1 MLDFA
6 LFLAFLLGSARAADT
21 STEQEA
27 QAFLATYET
36 LYQSVYTV
44 AQKESWLAS
53 TDVTPAHDEG
63 RVAGNKAL
71 AALTGNP
78 YVIEKARRLRA
89 HGAELSTLTRRRLE
103 RVWLNAAEN
112 PGTLPE
118 VSAKRV
124 EAESRQSSAMDSFP
138 FCLEREG
145 GKCVRPT
152 TPNEIDDVL
161 IASRD
166 LSVRLKFWEAAKG
179 SGPALKPGLIELQ
192 GLRNEVARAFEYP
205 SYFDLQVAW
214 YEMSTSEMMKMLE
227 DTLKDIQPLY
237 QQLHCWGKYELAKR
251 YGKPVPKRIPAH
263 WLGNRWAQE
272 WPGLVEGVDLD
283 PLFKT
288 RTPEWIA
295 KQAEAFYVSL
305 GFDPLPKTFWEDS
318 DLYPVDPKVRKKNTH
333 ATAWHI
339 DLDHEVRSLQ
349 SIEPNAYWWGTAH
362 HEFGHIYYFLSY
374 ARPEVPI
381 LLRDGA
387 NRAFHEGFG
396 DMIAIAA
403 NQQPYLRDVG
413 VLSSTVT
420 IDQTQWL
427 LNEALGETITFLP
440 FSAGTMS
447 HWERDL
453 YAGNLPPSEWN
464 ARWWQYVRQFQ
475 GVDPP
480 ETRGEDLC
488 DACTK
493 THIND
498 NPAYYYT
505 YAIGTVFK
513 YQVHDHICRAI
524 LHQDPRSCDYRGHK
538 EVGDFLK
545 GLLSVGATRDWRQ
558 LMREK
563 TGADLSSK
571 PMLDYFSP
579 LMSYLKEQNKGRSCS
594 WE

>member
-1 MLDFA
+1 MLHHA
-6 LFLAFLLGSARAADT
+6 LLIVLSFGLARAADT
-21 STEQEA
+21 PAEREA
-27 QAFLATYET
+27 KAFLATYEK
-36 LYQSVYTV
+36 LYQAVYTV
-44 AQKESWLAS
+44 AQKQAWLAS
-53 TDVTPAHDEG
+53 TDVSPAHDEG

-71 AALTGNP
+71 AALTGDG
-78 YVIEKARRLRA
+78 YVIETARRLRA
-89 HGAELSTLTRRRLE
+89 HDSELSPLTRKQLE
-103 RVWLNAAEN
+103 RVWLYAAEN

-118 VSAKRV
+118 ASAERV
-124 EAESRQSSAMDSFP
+124 EAESRQSSTMDSFP
-138 FCLEREG
+138 FCLERQG

-161 IASRD
+161 VSSRD
-166 LSVRLKFWEAAKG
+166 LAVRLKYWNAAKE
-179 SGPALKPGLIELQ
+179 SGPALKPGLIELRD
-192 GLRNEVARAFEYP
+192 LRNQVARAFEYP

-214 YEMSTSEMMKMLE
+214 YEMSTPEMMKMLE

-237 QQLHCWGKYELAKR
+237 RQLHCWTKYELAKR
-251 YGKPVPKRIPAH
+251 YGEPVPKRIPAH

-305 GFDPLPKTFWEDS
+305 GLGALPENFWRNS
-318 DLYPVDPKVRKKNTH
+318 DLYPVDPKARRKNTH

-403 NQQPYLRDVG
+403 SQQPYLRDVG
-413 VLSSTVT
+413 VLPSTAT
-420 IDQTQWL
+420 IDQTRWL

-505 YAIGTVFK
+505 YAVGTVFK
-513 YQVHDHICRAI
+513 YQVHDHICRTI

-558 LMREK
+558 LMRET

>member
-124 EAESRQSSAMDSFP
+124 EAESRQSSTMDSFP

-227 DTLKDIQPLY
+227 DTLKDIQQLY
-237 QQLHCWGKYELAKR
+237 QQLHCWSKYELAKR

-333 ATAWHI
+333 DTAWHI

-349 SIEPNAYWWGTAH
+349 SIEPTAYWWGTAH
-362 HEFGHIYYFLSY
+362 HEFGHINYFLSY

-513 YQVHDHICRAI
+513 YQVHDHICRTI